1 MNTLKNN
8 IKTIAA
14 LTALALSSAATA
26 STEDASSLDNV
37 KYTGDMKYAGFCKAV
52 VENSVDGLRLVA
64 NRSVG
69 DVAASR
75 RGVIR
80 AVTADNGVTC
90 NGKSLIEF
98 SIEKNAGDVHAFLVA
113 QR

>member
-1 MNTLKNN
+1 MKTL
-8 IKTIAA
+8 KTIAVI
-14 LTALALSSAATA
+14 SAMTVSAMAAA
-26 STEDASSLDNV
+26 STEDTASLDNV

-52 VENSVDGLRLVA
+52 LENSVDGLRLVA

-69 DVAASR
+69 EVAASR

-98 SIEKNAGDVHAFLVA
+98 SIEKNAGDVHAFLIA